1 MRRVTLWRNFGACL
15 ERVTWHCSS
24 CIMALCVWRPGF
36 LMKTQFYTR
45 LKEKGYDFDG
55 VRKWEKQED
64 LLEYGKIVVP
74 INFHDFHWALA
85 IINLR
90 DKLFQY
96 PAPIGWSA
104 LHTRRPIVRPVQPC
118 PST

>member
-1 MRRVTLWRNFGACL
+1 
-15 ERVTWHCSS
+15 
-24 CIMALCVWRPGF
+24 MALCVWRPGF

-45 LKEKGYDFDG
+45 LTEKGYDFEG

-64 LLEYGKIVVP
+64 LLEYGKIIVP
-74 INFHDFHWALA
+74 INFHDIHWALA

-96 PAPIGWSA
+96 PRPDRLVSTAHTAPDSAPGSTVPINLTQRALFTSARTSAIPESLWS
-104 LHTRRPIVRPVQPC
+104 
-118 PST
+118 